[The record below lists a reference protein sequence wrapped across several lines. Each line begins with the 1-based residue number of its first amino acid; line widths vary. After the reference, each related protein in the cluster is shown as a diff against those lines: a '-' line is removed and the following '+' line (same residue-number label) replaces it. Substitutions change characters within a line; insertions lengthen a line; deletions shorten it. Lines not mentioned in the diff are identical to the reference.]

1 MNNEFIKAEKFRFGN
16 EIDYQSKSIVSKH
29 VIKRT
34 TGNISLFAF
43 DKGESLSPHRAPYNA
58 LVQIIEGKAL
68 VIIDGKQNP
77 LEAGETIIMPAGII
91 HAIEATEKFKMLLIM
106 IKEQ

>member
-1 MNNEFIKAEKFRFGN
+1 MNNEFKKAEKFRFGN
-16 EIDYQSKSIVSKH
+16 EINYQPKSIVSKH

-43 DKGESLSPHRAPYNA
+43 DKGESLSPHSAPYDA
-58 LVQIIEGKAL
+58 LVQIIEGKAI
-68 VIIDGKQNP
+68 VIIDGKQHL
-77 LEAGETIIMPAGII
+77 LETGETIIMPATIT
-91 HAIEATEKFKMLLIM
+91 HAIQATEKFKMLLTM